1 MRRYR
6 KPSTLRTPNLF
17 SLTTAASF
25 LHLFLLVLVEDLEV
39 GAPADEFLGGHG
51 GADFGQAH
59 AQFFGDA
66 KLEHEPV
73 VFPKFR
79 A

>member
-1 MRRYR
+1 MPYSRHP
-6 KPSTLRTPNLF
+6 KLSPTPG
-17 SLTTAASF
+17 F
-25 LHLFLLVLVEDLEV
+25 LHLFLLVLVEDLEI
-39 GAPADEFLGGHG
+39 GAPANEFLGGHR

-59 AQFFGDA
+59 AQLFGNA

-73 VFPKFR
+73 VFAKFR